1 MKAPKL
7 KVLKKIVF
15 ILISLAC
22 VSAFAETWPPLPT
35 EDFTKG
41 RAATRDDVD
50 EGRAVFVGEANDMMI
65 GIPIDITIPQYAYL
79 NRDGKKQA
87 VIVIQA
93 EQVQN
98 DKIIGAKLLDGQE
111 IAGFMKDFELLGNHQ
126 PN

>member
-1 MKAPKL
+1 M
-7 KVLKKIVF
+7 KVLQKIIF
-15 ILISLAC
+15 IAASLFC
-22 VSAFAETWPPLPT
+22 LSALAEVWPSLPT

-65 GIPIDITIPQYAYL
+65 GVPIDITIPQYAYL

-98 DKIIGAKLLDGQE
+98 DKIIGAKLLNGQD
-111 IAGFMKDFELLGNHQ
+111 IAGFMKDFELLGNQQ
-126 PN
+126 PK

>member
-1 MKAPKL
+1 M
-7 KVLKKIVF
+7 KVLQKIVF
-15 ILISLAC
+15 IAASLVC
-22 VSAFAETWPPLPT
+22 LSALAETWPPLPA
-35 EDFTKG
+35 EDYTKG

-50 EGRAVFVGEANDMMI
+50 EGKAVFVGELNDIMI
-65 GIPIDITIPQYAYL
+65 GIPIDITIPQYEYL

-87 VIVIQA
+87 FIVIQA

-98 DKIIGAKLLDGQE
+98 EKIIGAKLLNGQD

>member
-1 MKAPKL
+1 MKAL
-7 KVLKKIVF
+7 QKIVF
-15 ILISLAC
+15 IAASLVC
-22 VSAFAETWPPLPT
+22 LSALAETWPPLPT

-50 EGRAVFVGEANDMMI
+50 EGKAVFVGELNDIMI

-98 DKIIGAKLLDGQE
+98 EKIIGAKLPNGQD